1 MNCLKSRPILF
12 VYIILLNMVGQ
23 SKKDEDPKAGAE
35 SADKTDVS
43 SSNDGA
49 DKSTNEKT
57 DSSPSSS
64 EGATDGSRNNY
75 FIKLNAGEARDVG
88 FGVFG
93 TFSDTQIGKVSF
105 GKDEKEHEGSTAEN
119 YFLQFANNN
128 SEGR

>member
-1 MNCLKSRPILF
+1 MF
-12 VYIILLNMVGQ
+12 VVFCTFDKGQ
-23 SKKDEDPKAGAE
+23 SKKDEDLKTGTE
-35 SADKTDVS
+35 STDKTDAS
-43 SSNDGA
+43 SSNEGA
-49 DKSTNEKT
+49 DKSANEKT
-57 DSSPSSS
+57 DSSPSKS

-75 FIKLNAGEARDVG
+75 FLKLNAGEGRDTG

-105 GKDEKEHEGSTAEN
+105 GKDDKEHDGSTVEN